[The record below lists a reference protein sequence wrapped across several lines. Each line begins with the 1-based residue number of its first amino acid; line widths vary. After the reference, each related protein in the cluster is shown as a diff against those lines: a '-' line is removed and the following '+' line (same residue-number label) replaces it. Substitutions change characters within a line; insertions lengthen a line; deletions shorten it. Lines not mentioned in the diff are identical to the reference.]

1 LPGLFLF
8 DSSIPK
14 TMFILMGI
22 IGFVLIVVVLW
33 DVFET
38 IVLPRRV
45 TRRFRLT
52 RAFYRSIWL
61 PWSSIARGFKKSK
74 QRETFLSVFGPLS
87 LLALLVLWA
96 ATLVFGFAS
105 LHWAFGSQISLVN
118 GHAGFF
124 SDLYYSGTTFF
135 TLGLGDIAPNGS
147 VARAMTV
154 IEASLGFALLALVIG
169 YFPVLYQAFSRREVN
184 ISMLDARAG
193 TPPTAAELLRRHQE
207 GQSLESLDRLL
218 RDWEMWASDLMES
231 HLSYPVL
238 CFFRSQHDN
247 QSWLAALN
255 AVLDTC
261 SLVMVGI
268 DGIPKWQAQLT
279 FKMARH
285 AVVDISQIFNASP
298 LKHDGARLP
307 KKDLDMLR
315 SVLFET
321 GVALRDEEGDE
332 TTLDELRAMYE
343 PYTRVLSRY
352 LMMPLPGWL
361 PKARAS
367 DNWQTSA
374 FENVAPAPNQPFQKC
389 MIGAAGK
396 KGQARGTVAISER
409 SD

>member
-1 LPGLFLF
+1 
-8 DSSIPK
+8 
-14 TMFILMGI
+14 MFISVGL
-22 IGFVLIVVVLW
+22 IGLALIVIVLW

-52 RAFYRSIWL
+52 RFFYRALWA
-61 PWSSIARGFKKSK
+61 PWSRIAGRLRKSK
-74 QRETFLSVFGPLS
+74 RREIFLSVFGPLS
-87 LLALLVLWA
+87 LLGLLVLWA
-96 ATLVFGFAS
+96 VALVIGFAS
-105 LHWAFGSQISLVN
+105 LHWAFGSHISLVN

-135 TLGLGDIAPNGS
+135 TLGLGDISPIGPA
-147 VARAMTV
+147 ARALTV
-154 IEASLGFALLALVIG
+154 IEASLGFGLLALVIG

-207 GQSLESLDRLL
+207 AHSLQSLDQFL
-218 RDWEMWASDLMES
+218 RDWEMWAADLMES

-255 AVLDTC
+255 TVLDTC

-285 AVVDISQIFNASP
+285 AIVDISQIFNTSP
-298 LKHDGARLP
+298 VKHDGARLP
-307 KKDLDMLR
+307 KTDL
-315 SVLFET
+315 E
-321 GVALRDEEGDE
+321 ALRRMLSDSDVELGNEAEDE

-343 PYTRVLSRY
+343 PYTHVLSRY

-374 FENVAPAPNQPFQKC
+374 WENAPAAPDQPFRKCLLDSSAKKQK
-389 MIGAAGK
+389 AT
-396 KGQARGTVAISER
+396 RPVALSER
-409 SD
+409 PD

>member
-1 LPGLFLF
+1 
-8 DSSIPK
+8 
-14 TMFILMGI
+14 MFIAVGL
-22 IGFVLIVVVLW
+22 IGLALIVVVLW

-52 RAFYRSIWL
+52 RFFYQSIWA
-61 PWSSIARGFKKSK
+61 PWSNIAGRLKKSK
-74 QRETFLSVFGPLS
+74 RREIFLSVFGPLS
-87 LLALLVLWA
+87 LLGLLALWA
-96 ATLVFGFAS
+96 ITLVFGFAS
-105 LHWAFGSQISLVN
+105 LHWAFGSHINLVN

-135 TLGLGDIAPNGS
+135 TLGLGDISPVGAA
-147 VARAMTV
+147 ARAMTV
-154 IEASLGFALLALVIG
+154 IEASLGFGLLALVIG

-207 GQSLESLDRLL
+207 AQSLESLDQFL
-218 RDWEMWASDLMES
+218 RDWEMWAADLMES

-255 AVLDTC
+255 TVLDTC

-285 AVVDISQIFNASP
+285 AIVDISQIFNTSP
-298 LKHDGARLP
+298 VKHDGTRLP
-307 KKDLDMLR
+307 KKDL
-315 SVLFET
+315 E
-321 GVALRDEEGDE
+321 ALRLILSECGVDLRNQAGDE
-332 TTLDELRAMYE
+332 ATLDELRAMYE

-374 FENVAPAPNQPFQKC
+374 WENAPSAPNQPFRKC
-389 MIGAAGK
+389 LLEPSSK
-396 KGQARGTVAISER
+396 KQSSPRAVAISER
-409 SD
+409 PD

>member
-1 LPGLFLF
+1 
-8 DSSIPK
+8 
-14 TMFILMGI
+14 MFILIGLIGI
-22 IGFVLIVVVLW
+22 LLIVVVLW

-52 RAFYRSIWL
+52 RAFYRLIWL
-61 PWSSIARGFKKSK
+61 PWSAIARRLKKSK

-87 LLALLVLWA
+87 LLALLVVWA
-96 ATLVFGFAS
+96 VTLVFGFAL
-105 LHWAFGSQISLVN
+105 LHWAAGSRLN
-118 GHAGFF
+118 LATGDAGFF

-135 TLGLGDIAPNGS
+135 TLGLGDIAPSGS
-147 VARAMTV
+147 SARGLTV
-154 IEASLGFALLALVIG
+154 VEASLGFGLLALVIG

-207 GQSLESLDRLL
+207 GQSLESLDQLL

-255 AVLDTC
+255 SVLDTC

-285 AVVDISQIFNASP
+285 AIVDIAQIFNTSP
-298 LKHDGARLP
+298 LKHDGGRLTSEN
-307 KKDLDMLR
+307 LVQLR
-315 SVLFET
+315 AALSASRVSVRNEP
-321 GVALRDEEGDE
+321 GDEE
-332 TTLDELRAMYE
+332 TLKELRAMYE
-343 PYTRVLSRY
+343 PYTEVLSRY
-352 LMMPLPGWL
+352 LMMPLPEWL
-361 PKARAS
+361 PKPRS
-367 DNWQTSA
+367 TDNWQTSA
-374 FENVAPAPNQPFQKC
+374 WEITPQTAEQPFRKC
-389 MIGAAGK
+389 MQRAASAK
-396 KGQARGTVAISER
+396 AHAHNTTAFSDKGV
-409 SD
+409 

>member
-1 LPGLFLF
+1 MFTLTGL
-8 DSSIPK
+8 
-14 TMFILMGI
+14 T
-22 IGFVLIVVVLW
+22 GFALIVVVLW

-52 RAFYRSIWL
+52 RAFYRLIWL
-61 PWSSIARGFKKSK
+61 PWSAIARSLTKSRR
-74 QRETFLSVFGPLS
+74 RETFLSVFGPLS

-96 ATLVFGFAS
+96 TTLVFGFAL
-105 LHWAFGSQISLVN
+105 LHWSFGSHISLAN

-135 TLGLGDIAPNGS
+135 TLGLGDISPLGPAP
-147 VARAMTV
+147 RAMTV
-154 IEASLGFALLALVIG
+154 IEASLGFGLLALVIG

-207 GQSLESLDRLL
+207 GKSLESLDQFL
-218 RDWEMWASDLMES
+218 RDWEMWAADLMES

-238 CFFRSQHDN
+238 CYFRSQHDN

-255 AVLDTC
+255 TVLDTC

-268 DGIPKWQAQLT
+268 EGIPKWQAQLT

-285 AVVDISQIFNASP
+285 AIVDISQIFNASP
-298 LKHDGARLP
+298 VNHDGARLP
-307 KKDLDMLR
+307 QNDRTVLR
-315 SVLFET
+315 QILSDT
-321 GVALRDEEGDE
+321 GVALRNEAGDE
-332 TTLDELRAMYE
+332 NTLDELRAMYE
-343 PYTRVLSRY
+343 PYTHVLSHY

-374 FENVAPAPNQPFQKC
+374 FENARLAPDQPIRKC
-389 MIGAAGK
+389 MLDQVTRKAPPSV
-396 KGQARGTVAISER
+396 TISER
-409 SD
+409 RD

>member
-1 LPGLFLF
+1 
-8 DSSIPK
+8 
-14 TMFILMGI
+14 MFILIGLIGI
-22 IGFVLIVVVLW
+22 VLIVVVLW

-52 RAFYRSIWL
+52 RAFYRLIWL
-61 PWSSIARGFKKSK
+61 PWSAIARRLKKSK

-87 LLALLVLWA
+87 LLALLVVWA
-96 ATLVFGFAS
+96 VTLVFGFAL
-105 LHWAFGSQISLVN
+105 LHWAAGSRLN
-118 GHAGFF
+118 LATGDAGFF

-135 TLGLGDIAPNGS
+135 TLGLGDIAPSGS
-147 VARAMTV
+147 SARGLTV
-154 IEASLGFALLALVIG
+154 VEASLGFGLLALVIG

-207 GQSLESLDRLL
+207 GHNLEGLDQLL
-218 RDWEMWASDLMES
+218 QDWEMWAADLMES

-255 AVLDTC
+255 SVLDTC

-298 LKHDGARLP
+298 QRHDGARLP
-307 KKDLDMLR
+307 KKDLDILR
-315 SVLFET
+315 LVLSET
-321 GVALRDEEGDE
+321 GVGLRNEEGDE
-332 TTLDELRAMYE
+332 TTFEELRAMYE
-343 PYTRVLSRY
+343 PYTQVLSRY

-374 FENVAPAPNQPFQKC
+374 FENAAPAPDQPFRKC
-389 MIGAAGK
+389 MISAAGK
-396 KGQARGTVAISER
+396 KVKVRGTVALSER
-409 SD
+409 PD

>member
-1 LPGLFLF
+1 
-8 DSSIPK
+8 
-14 TMFILMGI
+14 MFILMGL
-22 IGFVLIVVVLW
+22 IGLVLIVIVLW

-52 RAFYRSIWL
+52 RAFYRSVWL
-61 PWSSIARGFKKSK
+61 PWSAIARGLKKNK
-74 QRETFLSVFGPLS
+74 QREIFLSVFGPLS

-96 ATLVFGFAS
+96 AALVFGFAS
-105 LHWAFGSQISLVN
+105 LHYAFGSHISLVN
-118 GHAGFF
+118 GRAGVF

-135 TLGLGDIAPNGS
+135 TLGLGDIAPVGAA
-147 VARAMTV
+147 ARAMTV
-154 IEASLGFALLALVIG
+154 IEASLGFGLLALVIG

-207 GQSLESLDRLL
+207 GQSLENLDQLL

-285 AVVDISQIFNASP
+285 AVVDISQIFNAAP
-298 LKHDGARLP
+298 VKQDGGRLP
-307 KKDLDMLR
+307 KKDLETLR
-315 SVLFET
+315 FILSET
-321 GVALRDEEGDE
+321 GVALRNEDGDE
-332 TTLDELRAMYE
+332 TILEDLRAMYE
-343 PYTRVLSRY
+343 PYMRVLSGY
-352 LMMPLPGWL
+352 LMMPLPTWL

-374 FENVAPAPNQPFQKC
+374 FENAAPAPDQTFRKC
-389 MIGAAGK
+389 MIGAVGK
-396 KGQARGTVAISER
+396 KIQAGGKVAV
-409 SD
+409 SDHPD

>member
-1 LPGLFLF
+1 
-8 DSSIPK
+8 
-14 TMFILMGI
+14 MFIS
-22 IGFVLIVVVLW
+22 IGLIGLALIVVVLW

-52 RAFYRSIWL
+52 RAFYRLVWY
-61 PWSSIARGFKKSK
+61 PWSTIAHTFRKSK
-74 QRETFLSVFGPLS
+74 KRETFLSVFGPLS
-87 LLALLVLWA
+87 LLGLLVFWA
-96 ATLVFGFAS
+96 VTLVFGFAV
-105 LHWAFGSQISLVN
+105 LHYAFGSNIGVSA

-135 TLGLGDIAPNGS
+135 TLGLGDITPTGPA
-147 VARAMTV
+147 ARAITV
-154 IEASLGFALLALVIG
+154 VEASVGFGLLALVIG

-193 TPPTAAELLRRHQE
+193 TPPIAAELLRRHQE
-207 GQSLESLDRLL
+207 GQSLESLDQFL
-218 RDWEMWASDLMES
+218 RDWEMWAADLMES

-255 AVLDTC
+255 TVLDTC

-285 AVVDISQIFNASP
+285 AVVDISQIFNTSP
-298 LKHDGARLP
+298 VKHDGARLP
-307 KKDLDMLR
+307 KKDLETLR
-315 SVLFET
+315 MVLSDT
-321 GVALRDEEGDE
+321 GVALRNEEGDE
-332 TTLDELRAMYE
+332 STLEELRAMYE
-343 PYTRVLSRY
+343 PYTHVLSRY

-374 FENVAPAPNQPFQKC
+374 WENASPAADQPFRKC
-389 MIGAAGK
+389 MLDPSAK
-396 KGQARGTVAISER
+396 KVPARGAIALHER
-409 SD
+409 PD